1 MAWIYPLKM
10 GRGISYLLIP
20 EGHQAQLLCKA
31 LLLSAIVTVCDFFFS
46 DHRAQMA
53 VEAVS

>member
-1 MAWIYPLKM
+1 MAWIYLFKM
-10 GRGISYLLIP
+10 GSGNLIPLIP

-31 LLLSAIVTVCDFFFS
+31 LLLSAIVTVCDFLFS

-53 VEAVS
+53 GKQ